1 MPLIKCSNL
10 LLNPNLALI
19 CLPIPSYFMVKFT
32 FNFFFKYLCL
42 PDLVKWCLPY
52 TPNMSYMPES
62 MCLMWKRSFRV
73 FADVWGT
80 TEKENKVRLW
90 PEKSFIPISFTS
102 SIFFPFWYINE
113 NQYWKYIG
121 CFLRIRNFLLSRRS
135 LDELHWC
142 SSFDDSIH
150 SLTNPLVH

>member
-1 MPLIKCSNL
+1 MFK
-10 LLNPNLALI
+10 
-19 CLPIPSYFMVKFT
+19 PSFEPQFSPHLFTYSFIFYGEIYFQL
-32 FNFFFKYLCL
+32 FFKYLCL

-80 TEKENKVRLW
+80 TEKENKVRLSDQKVLFQFHL
-90 PEKSFIPISFTS
+90 PAAY
-102 SIFFPFWYINE
+102 FFPFWYINE

-121 CFLRIRNFLLSRRS
+121 CFLWIRNFLLSRWS

-142 SSFDDSIH
+142 SSFDDSIQ
-150 SLTNPLVH
+150 SLTDPLVH

>member
-1 MPLIKCSNL
+1 MFTYSFIFYGE
-10 LLNPNLALI
+10 I
-19 CLPIPSYFMVKFT
+19 YFQL
-32 FNFFFKYLCL
+32 FFKYLCL

-52 TPNMSYMPES
+52 TPNMSYMPKS

-80 TEKENKVRLW
+80 TEKENKVRLSDHKVLFQFHS
-90 PEKSFIPISFTS
+90 PVAY
-102 SIFFPFWYINE
+102 FFFFFFEYSNE

-121 CFLRIRNFLLSRRS
+121 CFLWIRNLLLSRRS

-142 SSFDDSIH
+142 SSFDDSIQ
-150 SLTNPLVH
+150 SLTNPLVR